1 MIRLTRLADYGV
13 VVMTHIA
20 YQPDA
25 VHAAADV
32 AEDIHLPPPTVSKI
46 LGAMARA
53 GLLTSHRGLKGG
65 FSLSRPAADITMG
78 EIISALEGPIAITD
92 CLDNGGGDCS
102 LESLCPTR
110 GHWQKINGAIK
121 KALDDVSLE
130 DLVQP
135 AQFPPMAG
143 RAHVAAGPGSE

>member
-1 MIRLTRLADYGV
+1 MIRLTKLADYGV

-25 VHAAADV
+25 VHAATDV
-32 AEDIHLPPPTVSKI
+32 AEDIHLPSPTVSKI

-53 GLLTSHRGLKGG
+53 GLLTSHRGLNGG
-65 FSLSRPAADITMG
+65 FQLARPATEITVG
-78 EIISALEGPIAITD
+78 EIISAVEGPIAITD
-92 CLDNGGGDCS
+92 CLGDDGGDCS
-102 LESLCPTR
+102 LEALCPTR

-121 KALDDVSLE
+121 KALDEVTLD

-135 AQFPPMAG
+135 AQFPALAG
-143 RAHVAAGPGSE
+143 APLAVGQTSK